1 MHVEVVMPP
10 SGSPIPD
17 EFWAI
22 LEKKAY
28 AHIASIGPN
37 GAPQSN
43 PVWFE
48 WDGERLLFS
57 TIKSRAKYKNLTARP
72 QVAASILDPDEPY
85 LCLELRGVAEI
96 DEDPDKGKAF
106 INRMAHKYTGQ
117 DFGDRPGEER
127 VIVAIRPDRTLTHS

>member
-1 MHVEVVMPP
+1 VEVVMVR
-10 SGSPIPD
+10 SGASVPD
-17 EFWAI
+17 EFFAI

-28 AHIASIGPN
+28 AHIATIGAD

-48 WDGERLLFS
+48 WDGDRLLFS
-57 TIKSRAKYKNLTARP
+57 TIKSRAKYKNLAARAA
-72 QVAASILDPDEPY
+72 VAASILDPDEPY
-85 LCLELRGVAEI
+85 RCLELRGVAEI

-106 INRMAHKYTGQ
+106 INQMSHKYTGQ

-127 VIVAIRPDRTLTHS
+127 VIVAIRPNRMLTHS

>member
-1 MHVEVVMPP
+1 MAR
-10 SGSPIPD
+10 SGSLVPD
-17 EFWAI
+17 EFLAI

-28 AHIASIGPN
+28 AHIATIGPD

-48 WDGERLLFS
+48 WDGQRLLFS
-57 TIKSRAKYKNLTARP
+57 TIKARAKYKNLTARP
-72 QVAASILDPDEPY
+72 AVAASILDPDEPY
-85 LCLELRGVAEI
+85 RCLELRGVAEI

-106 INRMAHKYTGQ
+106 INKMAHKYTDQ

-127 VIVAIRPDRTLTHS
+127 VIVAIRPHRMLPHS